1 MYDKKVVEILGRALE
16 IICSVIAMVIGGTAI
31 IIGFKEGDMITAA
44 IGALGLIAVGI
55 FFFCRWQKRQKCK
68 DNKRIS

>member
-16 IICSVIAMVIGGTAI
+16 IICLVIVMVIGGTAI

-55 FFFCRWQKRQKCK
+55 FFFCRWQTPKM
-68 DNKRIS
+68 